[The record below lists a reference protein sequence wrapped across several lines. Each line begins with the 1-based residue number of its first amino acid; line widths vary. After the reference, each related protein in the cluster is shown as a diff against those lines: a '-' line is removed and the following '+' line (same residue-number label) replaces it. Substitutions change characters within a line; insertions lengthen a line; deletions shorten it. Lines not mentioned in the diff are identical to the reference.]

1 MPISRFASIGQS
13 ISFWRPVTAGLLLT
27 AATAG
32 AQSSQLVATDDAGGG
47 LPGGI
52 GSLELYDNGLYWT
65 VYGGSCSGE
74 FATLPSLAI
83 LGFRAPPFPQERYLV
98 LGCPPGAVG
107 GATRDDTY
115 AYFTT
120 PAGVFRKPV
129 GAATADTAVRIGPDW
144 TSFGN
149 LVPGAMMLFNDT
161 VYYAWSSA
169 TRVGTW
175 GYFGIERF
183 PAPGS
188 GPSQSVQVV
197 AHGSAHGNLGRIKK
211 MAIAHRRPQ
220 GQTGLVPYGLALTE
234 GGHLLRFDVGF
245 ILQAPS
251 ASIIATGINDFA
263 VRREQYLGRTQFEL
277 FYEQDAV
284 WAVTR
289 AGLCPTDAP
298 ARVITI
304 DPLTGTSSTIYTSA
318 DGYLTD
324 IGLDANY
331 VFVSSYA
338 RQAGS
343 GVFGCS
349 LLGSGVIRSKRYPA
363 QLFVVGPGT
372 DPNWNAIELGAGSH
386 LRSDG
391 QWLYFTRH
399 KEVRRIRNN
408 APAIQ
413 HDFAALGL
421 EAVQVIQNLNNS
433 IRLVEG
439 KRTVVRAYARVAST
453 TLTAP
458 EWFPDA
464 QLRGWRN
471 GVELPGSPIWPVNS
485 ARVTAT
491 GDYAVLRP
499 DAARSFQF
507 VLPESWVR
515 SGQLTLRF
523 TVNPNLV
530 TYESGATPLANN
542 SVEAAN
548 IPVVQVR
555 NPCLVFASIHSA
567 TAPNY
572 WPWEHPGD
580 FARIMERAKALLP
593 IADFHLHPTTER
605 VSDEKVCIRTC
616 SVLGVPVPC
625 GFVCHEPFDLA
636 TDAGWDEALLELR
649 LYDTF
654 DQNRSGCGRTHYV
667 GAIHPATR
675 DTAARGQAST
685 PGRHMLVF
693 MDPADGGSPFNTA
706 LGGRTFAHELAHNLG
721 RQHVNQTVTT
731 VAGGCNTNAPLRP
744 DMAYPYDGCAIAP
757 NTPDNPATAL
767 GFDVVSFR
775 PVAPTAAGDLLSYAF
790 ARWPSD
796 WSYNAIMDALGT
808 IGPALNDEPPAPPPG
823 PYLLVRGRVDLARG
837 QVTLKP
843 CLSLDAGIAQP
854 EKVRESFDAAAQP
867 AGHGY
872 VIRKLDA
879 GGGLLEEVPLV
890 IEVAEDGDPLSG
902 VFHQFITRPLAL
914 RVLHILKGGVLLAE
928 LSASAH
934 APVIHGV
941 SAVYDETV
949 PALRI
954 EINAT
959 DADQDPL
966 RFSVQFS
973 HDDGVT
979 WRTLRVNEGA
989 FSFSVDPRFVPG
1001 GALCRVRV
1009 IATDGFHSAVA
1020 VSAPFNLPVA
1030 APEVFIGGLVAGQR
1044 LPYGTVKNLQGFA
1057 LDAEDGSLPAAALQ
1071 WSLAGPTPRQGTGD
1085 TLSLQGL
1092 APGSYTATLSAMDSS
1107 GQTGTTQLQFDIL
1120 PLVIRDGQAPVVD
1133 GEVNDGAYAQ
1143 AATVTWPDG
1152 GRARA
1157 RMLHAGGHLYIAF
1170 SGLAYR
1176 GSGAQAAVA
1185 GVRVDVNASGGAT
1198 AQAGDVGFF
1207 VNEEGVAYQM
1217 AATDGVL
1224 QVNATP
1230 PPGFKA
1236 VITRGSNG
1244 WNAEFQ
1250 IATSLLGGWNHAA
1263 RLLLEHNYLG
1273 LDNPA
1278 FTVWPRA
1285 AGRNTPDEW
1294 AAAWFG
1300 NSPPTPENRPPVARA
1315 SAPAVLDL
1323 AGDTRVTLDGSASFD
1338 PEDEPLMYAWT
1349 QLAGPPVS
1357 LADAASATPHYVVP
1371 ASDEAV
1377 SFRFQLVVHDGE
1389 HASAPA
1395 TVETLLLPV
1404 VEQSHPLPPP
1414 AAPAGDGAVNVTLQW
1429 PGGAGDRARVQ
1440 ASVDLEHWQTIATA
1454 TVGPLAALL
1463 HHDLDAGLFP
1473 RRFYRL
1479 SNAPDVREPAAGHA
1493 LSFDGV
1499 DDSVEVAHH
1508 DSLNAFP
1515 LTVSFWVK
1523 TTSTLINATGLVNKY
1538 VDGSFNGWTIFL
1550 SEGRLHGWY
1559 FRNRTD
1565 RVFPT
1570 NLGLDGGFI
1579 ADGRWHHVA
1588 FVVDQTGGR
1597 FFVDAVERASAPWS
1611 GVAGPAT
1618 TTRAVQ
1624 FGRYNTYPVALQG
1637 TLDDISIWNRS
1648 FSSYEVIDLRSTG
1661 PSGTEPGL
1669 VGLWPFNEGS
1679 GPTAADSSGHGRT
1692 GTLLNGAGWVVSDAP
1707 IFAAP

>member
-1 MPISRFASIGQS
+1 MMDMMYWNFRRIRSLLGMF
-13 ISFWRPVTAGLLLT
+13 LLT
-27 AATAG
+27 VLTGAATAFSQG
-32 AQSSQLVATDDAGGG
+32 SQLVAVDDAGGG

-52 GSLELYDNGLYWT
+52 ASLEFYDNGLYWT
-65 VYGGSCSGE
+65 VQGGNCSGE

-83 LGFRAPPFPQERYLV
+83 LGFRSLPFPQERYLV
-98 LGCPPGAVG
+98 LGCPPTTVG
-107 GATRDDTY
+107 GGTRDDTY

-120 PAGVFRKPV
+120 PAGVLRKPV
-129 GAATADTAVRIGPDW
+129 GAAAADATMRIGPDW

-149 LVPGAMMLFNDT
+149 LVPGAIMIFNDT

-169 TRVGTW
+169 TRVGAW
-175 GYFGIERF
+175 GHFGIERF
-183 PAPGS
+183 SAPGS
-188 GPSQSVQVV
+188 GPSQPVQVV
-197 AHGSAHGNLGRIKK
+197 AHGSAHGDLGRIKK

-220 GQTGLVPYGLALTE
+220 GQTSLVPYGLALTE
-234 GGHLLRFDVGF
+234 GGHLLRFDVG
-245 ILQAPS
+245 LNPLAPS
-251 ASIIATGINDFA
+251 ATIIATGLNDFA
-263 VRREQYLGRTQFEL
+263 VRRQQFPGRNQFEL

-289 AGLCPTDAP
+289 AGLCPTDAA

-304 DPLTGTSSTIYTSA
+304 DPLAGTSSTIYTSA
-318 DGYLTD
+318 DGYLTH

-338 RQAGS
+338 RQS
-343 GVFGCS
+343 GGGIFGCS
-349 LLGSGVIRSKRYPA
+349 LQGSGVIRSKRYPA
-363 QLFVVGPGT
+363 RIFGAGTGT
-372 DPNWNAIELGAGSH
+372 DPNWNAIELGAGEH

-453 TLTAP
+453 TLAAT
-458 EWFPDA
+458 EWQPGA

-471 GVELPGSPIWPVNS
+471 GVELPGSPIRPVGG
-485 ARVTAT
+485 ARVTTSGDFAELRTDAT
-491 GDYAVLRP
+491 
-499 DAARSFQF
+499 RSYQF

-523 TVNPNLV
+523 TVNPNLAA
-530 TYESGATPLANN
+530 YESGASPLANN

-580 FARIMERAKALLP
+580 FARILERAKALLP
-593 IADFHLHPTTER
+593 VADFHLHPTTER
-605 VSDEKVCIRTC
+605 VSDEKICLRTC

-625 GFVCHEPFDLA
+625 GVVCHEPFDLSA
-636 TDAGWDEALLELR
+636 GSGWDEALLELR
-649 LYDTF
+649 LYDSF
-654 DQNRSGCGRTHYV
+654 DGNRPGCGRTFYV
-667 GAIHPATR
+667 GAIHPETR
-675 DTAARGQAST
+675 DAAWGGLAYT

-693 MDPADGGSPFNTA
+693 MDPADGSSPFNSA

-721 RQHVNQTVTT
+721 RRHVNQTVTT

-757 NTPDNPATAL
+757 NTPGNPATAL

-796 WSYNAIMDALGT
+796 WNYNAMMDALGT
-808 IGPALNDEPPAPPPG
+808 TGPALNNVPPPPPPG

-843 CLSLDAGIAQP
+843 ALGLVEGIAQP
-854 EKVRESFDAAAQP
+854 EKVRESLDAAAQP

-872 VIRKLDA
+872 RIRKLDGDGA
-879 GGGLLEEVPLV
+879 LLEEVPLV

-902 VFHQFITRPLAL
+902 VFHQFITRPPGL
-914 RVLHILKGGVLLAE
+914 RTLHIVKGGVLLAE
-928 LSASAH
+928 LTASAH
-934 APVIHGV
+934 PPVIHDV
-941 SAVYDETV
+941 AAVHDEAI
-949 PALRI
+949 PALSLA
-954 EINAT
+954 INAT

-973 HDDGVT
+973 NDDGAT

-989 FSFSVDPRFVPG
+989 FSFHVDPRFVAG
-1001 GALCRVRV
+1001 GASCRVRV

-1020 VSAPFNLPVA
+1020 VSEPFALPVA
-1030 APEVFIGGLVAGQR
+1030 APEVFIGGVVEGQR
-1044 LPYGTVKNLQGFA
+1044 LPYETTKTLPGFA

-1071 WSLAGPTPRQGTGD
+1071 WNLAGPTPRQGTGD
-1085 TLSLQGL
+1085 TLPLQGL
-1092 APGSYTATLSAMDSS
+1092 APGRYTATLSATDSS
-1107 GQTGTTQLQFDIL
+1107 GQTGAAQLEFEIL
-1120 PLVIRDGQAPVVD
+1120 ALVIRDGSAPVLD
-1133 GEVNDGAYAQ
+1133 GEVNDTAYAQ
-1143 AATVTWPDG
+1143 AATVTWPEG
-1152 GRARA
+1152 GRATA
-1157 RMLHAGGHLYIAF
+1157 RMVHADGHLYVAF
-1170 SGLAYR
+1170 SDLAYR

-1185 GVRVDVNASGGAT
+1185 GLRVDVNAGGGAT
-1198 AQAGDVGFF
+1198 IQADDVGFF
-1207 VNEEGVAYQM
+1207 VNEEGVTYQM
-1217 AATDGVL
+1217 AANGGVL

-1236 VITRGSNG
+1236 VITRGPNG

-1263 RLLLEHNYLG
+1263 RLLLEHNFLG

-1278 FTVWPRA
+1278 LTVWPRA
-1285 AGRNTPDEW
+1285 AGRNTPDAW

-1300 NSPPTPENRPPVARA
+1300 NTPPAPEDRPPVAVA
-1315 SAPAVLDL
+1315 SAPAVLDRT
-1323 AGDTRVTLDGSASFD
+1323 GDTRVTLDGSASFD
-1338 PEDEPLMYAWT
+1338 PEGRPLTYAWT
-1349 QLAGPPVS
+1349 QLAGPPAV
-1357 LADAASATPHYVVP
+1357 LDNAASATPSFRV
-1371 ASDEAV
+1371 ADEGGPV
-1377 SFRFQLVVHDGE
+1377 SFRFQLVVHDGGQ
-1389 HASAPA
+1389 ASAPA
-1395 TVETLLLPV
+1395 TAETLLLPV
-1404 VEQSHPLPPP
+1404 LEQSHSLPPP
-1414 AAPAGDGAVNVTLQW
+1414 AAPAGEGAVHVALQW

-1440 ASVDLEHWQTIATA
+1440 ASTDLKHWQTIATA
-1454 TVGPLAALL
+1454 TVGPLAVLL
-1463 HHDLDAGLFP
+1463 HQDREAGLHP

-1479 SNAPDVREPAAGHA
+1479 SNAPDARASAGGHA
-1493 LSFDGV
+1493 LWFDGV
-1499 DDSVEVAHH
+1499 DDAVEVPHH
-1508 DSLNAFP
+1508 ADLNAFP

-1523 TTSTLINATGLVNKY
+1523 TTSTQYTATGLINKY
-1538 VDGSFNGWTIFL
+1538 EDGSANGWSVLL
-1550 SEGRLHGWY
+1550 SEGRLRGWY
-1559 FRNRTD
+1559 FRNFTD

-1579 ADGRWHHVA
+1579 ADGVWHHVA
-1588 FVVDQTGGR
+1588 FVVDEAGGR
-1597 FFVDAVERASAPWS
+1597 LYVDAVERASAPWS
-1611 GVAGPAT
+1611 GTAGPAT

-1624 FGRYNTYPVALQG
+1624 FGRYNAYPVALHG
-1637 TLDDISIWNRS
+1637 VLDDISLWNRG
-1648 FSSYEVIDLRSTG
+1648 FSAFEILDLMDSG
-1661 PSGTEPGL
+1661 PAGPTSGL
-1669 VGLWPFNEGS
+1669 LGLWRGNEGA
-1679 GPTAADSSGHGRT
+1679 GTTTADSSGQGRT
-1692 GTLLNGAGWVVSDAP
+1692 GTLINGAGWVISDAP
-1707 IFAAP
+1707 IAAGP

>member
-1 MPISRFASIGQS
+1 MKLRASPA
-13 ISFWRPVTAGLLLT
+13 RPLLGLLLVLG
-27 AATAG
+27 AATAFS
-32 AQSSQLVATDDAGGG
+32 QSSQLVATDDAGGG
-47 LPGGI
+47 LPGSI

-65 VYGGSCSGE
+65 VYGGNCSGE

-83 LGFRAPPFPQERYLV
+83 LGFRSFPFPQERYLV
-98 LGCPPGAVG
+98 QGCQPSTVG

-115 AYFTT
+115 AYFTA
-120 PAGVFRKPV
+120 PAGVLRKPV
-129 GAATADTAVRIGPDW
+129 GASTGDAAVRIGPDW

-149 LVPGAMMLFNDT
+149 LVPGALMMFNDT

-175 GYFGIERF
+175 GHFGIERF
-183 PAPGS
+183 SAPGT

-220 GQTGLVPYGLALTE
+220 GQSGLVPYGLALTE
-234 GGHLLRFDVGF
+234 GGHLLRFGVGF

-251 ASIIATGINDFA
+251 ATIIATGINDFA
-263 VRREQYLGRTQFEL
+263 VRREQYPGQNQFEL

-289 AGLCPTDAP
+289 AGLCPTDAA

-304 DPLTGTSSTIYTSA
+304 DPLAGTSSTIYTSA
-318 DGYLTD
+318 EGYLTD
-324 IGLDANY
+324 IGLDPNY

-338 RQAGS
+338 RQAG
-343 GVFGCS
+343 GGIFGCS
-349 LLGSGVIRSKRYPA
+349 LLGNGVIRSKRYPA
-363 QLFVVGPGT
+363 QIFGAGTGT
-372 DPNWNAIELGAGSH
+372 DPNWNAIELGAGAN

-391 QWLYFTRH
+391 QWLHFTRH

-421 EAVQVIQNLNNS
+421 EAVQVVQNLNNS

-439 KRTVVRAYARVAST
+439 KRTVVRAYARVANT
-453 TLTAP
+453 TLTAT
-458 EWFPDA
+458 EWQPGA

-471 GVELPGSPIWPVNS
+471 GVELPGSPIRPVS
-485 ARVTAT
+485 GARVTAT

-523 TVNPNLV
+523 TVNPNLA

-542 SVEAAN
+542 SVEVAN

-593 IADFHLHPTTER
+593 VADFHLHPTTER
-605 VSDEKVCIRTC
+605 VSDEKICLRTC

-636 TDAGWDEALLELR
+636 TDAGWEEALLELR

-654 DQNRSGCGRTHYV
+654 DQNRPGCGRTYYV

-675 DTAARGQAST
+675 DTTAGGLAYT

-693 MDPADGGSPFNTA
+693 MNPADGGSPFNSA

-721 RQHVNQTVTT
+721 RRHVNQTVTT

-757 NTPDNPATAL
+757 NTPGNLATAL

-796 WSYNAIMDALGT
+796 WNYNAMMDALGT
-808 IGPALNDEPPAPPPG
+808 TGPALNDEPPPPPPG

-843 CLSLDAGIAQP
+843 ALSLVEGIAQP

-867 AGHGY
+867 SGHGY
-872 VIRKLDA
+872 VIRKLD
-879 GGGLLEEVPLV
+879 GGGALLEEVPLV

-902 VFHQFITRPLAL
+902 VFHQFITRPPGL
-914 RVLHILKGGVLLAE
+914 RTLHIVKGGVLLAE
-928 LSASAH
+928 LTASAQP
-934 APVIHGV
+934 PVIHGV
-941 SAVYDETV
+941 SAVHDDTV

-973 HDDGVT
+973 NDDGAT

-989 FSFSVDPRFVPG
+989 FSFHVDPRFVAG
-1001 GALCRVRV
+1001 GASCRVRV

-1020 VSAPFNLPVA
+1020 VSEPFALPVA
-1030 APEVFIGGLVAGQR
+1030 APEVFIGGLVKGQR
-1044 LPYGTVKNLQGFA
+1044 LAYGTGKNLHGFA

-1071 WSLAGPTPRQGTGD
+1071 WNLAGPTPRQGTGD

-1092 APGSYTATLSAMDSS
+1092 APGSYTATLSTMDSS
-1107 GQTGTTQLQFDIL
+1107 GQTGTAQLEFEIL
-1120 PLVIRDGQAPVVD
+1120 ALVIRDGPAPVVD
-1133 GEVNDGAYAQ
+1133 GEANDTAYAQ
-1143 AATVTWPDG
+1143 AATVIWPDG
-1152 GRARA
+1152 GRATA
-1157 RMLHAGGHLYIAF
+1157 RMVHAGGHLYVAF
-1170 SGLAYR
+1170 TDLAYR

-1185 GVRVDVNASGGAT
+1185 GVRVDVNASGGST

-1217 AATDGVL
+1217 AANGDVL

-1236 VITRGSNG
+1236 VITRGPNG
-1244 WNAEFQ
+1244 WNAEFR

-1278 FTVWPRA
+1278 LTVWPRA
-1285 AGRNTPDEW
+1285 ASRNAPDEW

-1300 NSPPTPENRPPVARA
+1300 NNPPVPADRPPVAVA

-1323 AGDTRVTLDGSASFD
+1323 TGDTRVTLDGSASFD
-1338 PEDEPLMYAWT
+1338 PEGRPLTYAWA
-1349 QLAGPPVS
+1349 QLAGPPVG
-1357 LADAASATPHYVVP
+1357 LENAASATPSFRVV
-1371 ASDEAV
+1371 DEGGPV

-1404 VEQSHPLPPP
+1404 LEQSHPLPPP
-1414 AAPAGDGAVNVTLQW
+1414 AVPAGEGAVTVALQW

-1440 ASVDLEHWQTIATA
+1440 ASMDLEHWQTIATA

-1463 HHDLDAGLFP
+1463 HQDREAGLYP

-1479 SNAPDVREPAAGHA
+1479 SNAPDAREPAAGHA

-1508 DSLNAFP
+1508 ADLNAFP

-1523 TTSTLINATGLVNKY
+1523 TTSTQFNATGLVNKY
-1538 VDGSFNGWTIFL
+1538 VDGAFNGWTIFL
-1550 SEGRLHGWY
+1550 SEGRLRGWY
-1559 FRNRTD
+1559 FRNGTD

-1588 FVVDQTGGR
+1588 LVVDQTGGR

-1624 FGRYNTYPVALQG
+1624 FGRYNNYPLALHG
-1637 TLDDISIWNRS
+1637 ALDAISIWNRS
-1648 FSSYEVIDLRSTG
+1648 FSAFEVIDLMDAGPVGPAAGLLGLWRCDEGTG
-1661 PSGTEPGL
+1661 PA
-1669 VGLWPFNEGS
+1669 
-1679 GPTAADSSGHGRT
+1679 AADSSGHGRT
-1692 GTLLNGAGWVVSDAP
+1692 GTLLNGTGWVASDAP